1 MMEVL
6 LKLPTVLHIT
16 SFGKGTF
23 HYASTHIPPQTP
35 AKPFSQRKKKEA
47 TKKKRSL
54 ISSNDALGTLMARN

>member
-47 TKKKRSL
+47 TKKKE
-54 ISSNDALGTLMARN
+54 A